1 MLTNDKFVVLFV
13 LLFLLTATVLAL
25 FESTMIASLIM
36 VIASPFLVVWMVYTV
51 LKHGKYNGPELNS
64 KEFGYLDMPDIKG

>member
-1 MLTNDKFVVLFV
+1 MLTNDKLVVLFV
-13 LLFLLTATVLAL
+13 LIFLVATTMLAI
-25 FESTMIASLIM
+25 FESTVIAALIM